1 MLKKNLNLILIVI
14 GGFVSVYA
22 QSQEKQNT
30 LLMFGG
36 LVLLM
41 IGLMRL
47 SQKIPSKKE
56 KESFIE
62 SEDE

>member
-22 QSQEKQNT
+22 QSLEEKNT
-30 LLMFGG
+30 LFMFGG